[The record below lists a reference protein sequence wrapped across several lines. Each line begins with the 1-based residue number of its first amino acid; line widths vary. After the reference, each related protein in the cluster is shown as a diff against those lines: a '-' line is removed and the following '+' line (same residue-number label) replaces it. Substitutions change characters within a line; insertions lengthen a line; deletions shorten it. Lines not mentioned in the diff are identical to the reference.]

1 MKLTFL
7 GTGGGRHVVI
17 SQLRAT
23 GGFIVEGV
31 QLKMHVDPGPGAL
44 VRAREFKKDLK
55 KNNAIFVSHA
65 HPDHYTDL
73 EMVIEAMTLGA
84 KKKRGT
90 LITSESVLNNKGS
103 DRTIVPKYHLDV
115 LESYHSLKPDEEIE
129 ILGAK
134 IKATKCKHSEEKCI
148 GFVLTDENGEKLG
161 YTSDG
166 EYYPGQENYFEGC
179 NCLIINCL
187 RPRNTPNYGHMTS
200 DNART
205 LIEKA
210 NPNLAILQHLGMK
223 MLFGVAER
231 EAKWI
236 EKETG
241 IKTIAATD
249 GMVIELGGKEKKAT
263 QSKLS

>member
-23 GGFIVEGV
+23 GGFIVEGKN
-31 QLKMHVDPGPGAL
+31 LRMLVDPGPGAL

-55 KNNAIFVSHA
+55 KMNAIFVSHA

-73 EMVIEAMTLGA
+73 EMAIEAMTLGA
-84 KKKRGT
+84 HKKRGI
-90 LITSESVLNNKGS
+90 LIGSESVIFGTS
-103 DRTIVPKYHLDV
+103 DKRTIVSKYHLDIV
-115 LESYHSLKPDEEIE
+115 EKYFALKADEVVEVSGESL
-129 ILGAK
+129 
-134 IKATKCKHSEEKCI
+134 KATKCNHSEEKCI
-148 GFVLTDENGEKLG
+148 GFVMTDENGEKLG

-166 EYYPGQENYFEGC
+166 VYYEGQEKYFEGC
-179 NCLIINCL
+179 SCLIINCL
-187 RPRNTPNYGHMTS
+187 RPRNTPNYGHMTA
-200 DNART
+200 DNAKT
-205 LIEKA
+205 LVEKA
-210 NPNLAILQHLGMK
+210 RPNMAILQHLGMK

-236 EKETG
+236 ENETG

-249 GMVIELGGKEKKAT
+249 GMIIEFSNKESKVV
-263 QSKLS
+263 QSTLK

>member
-23 GGFIVEGV
+23 GGFIVEGKTI
-31 QLKMHVDPGPGAL
+31 KMIVDPGPGAL

-55 KNNAIFVSHA
+55 KMNAIFVSHA
-65 HPDHYTDL
+65 HPDHYTDV
-73 EMVIEAMTLGA
+73 EMAIEAMTLGA
-84 KKKRGT
+84 KKKRGV
-90 LITSESVLNNKGS
+90 LMGSESVINGAPNE
-103 DRTIVPKYHLDV
+103 RTIVSKYHLDIV
-115 LESYHSLKPDEEIE
+115 EKYLALKPDDEIE
-129 ILGAK
+129 VSAAK
-134 IKATKCKHSEEKCI
+134 LKATKCNHSEETCI
-148 GFVLTDENGEKLG
+148 GFCLTDKDGETLG

-166 EYYPGQENYFEGC
+166 VYYEGQEKYFEGC
-179 NCLIINCL
+179 DCLIINCL

-200 DNART
+200 DNAKT
-205 LIEKA
+205 LVERAK
-210 NPNLAILQHLGMK
+210 PKMAILQHLGMK

-241 IKTIAATD
+241 VKTIAATD
-249 GMVIELGGKEKKAT
+249 GMIIEFSNKESKII
-263 QSKLS
+263 QSTLK